1 MTQTT
6 IAVLDDHFLIA
17 NSIQHILSG
26 HTDTYRFLGG
36 FESSS
41 AFMEFAQQEQVPDIL
56 LLDIN
61 LNGEDGVELSKKFK
75 SALKG
80 MAIIFLTG
88 LTQPAI
94 VKTAMRSGALGFM
107 LKNISKNDLLEG
119 LETVKAGTQY
129 IHRDIQNLIVA
140 DALYQHKSTDY
151 IPKFTRRERE
161 IMELLMQEKTTQEIA
176 DTLFISVNTVESH
189 RASLLQKTGAKN
201 IAGLVK
207 VCIERGLLQ
216 N

>member
-1 MTQTT
+1 MNRTS

-17 NSIQHILSG
+17 HSIQHILSG
-26 HTDTYRFLGG
+26 YTDRYDFLGG
-36 FESSS
+36 FEISETFIDY
-41 AFMEFAQQEQVPDIL
+41 ATTTRVPDIL

-61 LNGEDGVELSKKFK
+61 LNGEDGVELSKKFRNLFK
-75 SALKG
+75 T
-80 MAIIFLTG
+80 MRVIFLTG

-107 LKNISKNDLLEG
+107 LKNISKDDLLEG
-119 LETVKAGTQY
+119 LDTVKTGAQY

-176 DTLFISVNTVESH
+176 DMLFISVNTVESH

-216 N
+216 S